1 MGRAFVRRARLQ
13 ERKTIVPIRQN
24 SFARRVKEQQQPQST
39 VRKMIIERDAQ
50 PTIDE
55 QLVRLEDDVRKLK
68 VEFDIYFNGSS
79 KRPPYDTKG
88 RVETLIKRLADER
101 QLTYAQRYH
110 YNSLVARYTSF
121 RDLWRRTIQER
132 EEGRG
137 AYAQRAKAKAE
148 QEDAPA
154 EPVRRTT
161 FVCSDARTDVQT
173 VQSLY
178 ETLVEAK
185 RHCGEKVDDLSFAQ
199 FQRMLAQKTDALKE
213 RLNCERVRYSV
224 QMEGGRVQFK
234 AKADK

>member
-1 MGRAFVRRARLQ
+1 M
-13 ERKTIVPIRQN
+13 
-24 SFARRVKEQQQPQST
+24 KEQPQSA

-137 AYAQRAKAKAE
+137 AYAQRAKAKME
-148 QEDAPA
+148 QEDAPVPT
-154 EPVRRTT
+154 ERTT
-161 FVCSDARTDVQT
+161 FVCSDARTDVRT

-185 RHCGEKVDDLSFAQ
+185 RHCGEKVDDFSFAQ

-213 RLNCERVRYSV
+213 RLNCERVLYSV

>member
-1 MGRAFVRRARLQ
+1 M
-13 ERKTIVPIRQN
+13 PIRQN
-24 SFARRVKEQQQPQST
+24 NFARRMKDQSDSPQSG
-39 VRKMIIERDAQ
+39 VKKMIVERDAQ

-55 QLVRLEDDVRKLK
+55 QLLRLEDDVRKLK

-101 QLTYAQRYH
+101 QLTYAQRYQ

-137 AYAQRAKAKAE
+137 AYAQRAKVKAE
-148 QEDAPA
+148 EKPAPA
-154 EPVRRTT
+154 EPTT
-161 FVCSDARTDVQT
+161 FVCSDARVDVPT
-173 VQSLY
+173 VKSLY
-178 ETLVEAK
+178 DKLVEAK
-185 RHCGEKVDDLSFAQ
+185 RQCGENVDDFSFSQ
-199 FQRMLAQKTDALKE
+199 FHRMLAQKTETLKE
-213 RLNCERVRYSV
+213 RLGCERVRYSV
-224 QMEGGRVQFK
+224 QLEGGRVQFK

>member
-1 MGRAFVRRARLQ
+1 
-13 ERKTIVPIRQN
+13 VPIRQN
-24 SFARRVKEQQQPQST
+24 SFARRAKERQQQLQGLKK
-39 VRKMIIERDAQ
+39 VIIERDAQ

-121 RDLWRRTIQER
+121 RDLWRRTVQDR

-137 AYAQRAKAKAE
+137 GMRG
-148 QEDAPA
+148 APKKEKESPPA
-154 EPVRRTT
+154 ATARTT
-161 FVCSDARTDVQT
+161 FVCGDAQADAPT
-173 VQSLY
+173 VKNLY
-178 ETLVEAK
+178 DTLIEAK
-185 RHCGEKVDDLSFAQ
+185 RQCGERVDDFSFTQ
-199 FQRMLAQKTDALKE
+199 FQRMLTQKTEALKE
-213 RLNCERVRYSV
+213 KLGCERVQYSV
-224 QMEGGRVQFK
+224 GLEGGRVQFK

>member
-1 MGRAFVRRARLQ
+1 M
-13 ERKTIVPIRQN
+13 KDRQL
-24 SFARRVKEQQQPQST
+24 PQSG

-101 QLTYAQRYH
+101 QLTYAQRYQ
-110 YNSLVARYTSF
+110 YNSIVARYTSF
-121 RDLWRRTIQER
+121 RDLWRRTVQER

-137 AYAQRAKAKAE
+137 AYAQREKAKRE
-148 QEDAPA
+148 QEAAPA
-154 EPVRRTT
+154 PQRTT
-161 FVCSDARTDVQT
+161 FVCADARSEVPT
-173 VQSLY
+173 VKSLY
-178 ETLVEAK
+178 DTLVEAK
-185 RHCGEKVDDLSFAQ
+185 RRCGENVDDFSFAQ
-199 FQRMLAQKTDALKE
+199 FHRMLTQKTEMLKE
-213 RLNCERVRYSV
+213 RLGCERVRYSV
-224 QMEGGRVQFK
+224 QLEGGRVQFK

>member
-1 MGRAFVRRARLQ
+1 
-13 ERKTIVPIRQN
+13 VPIRQN
-24 SFARRVKEQQQPQST
+24 SFARRAKERQQQLQGLKK
-39 VRKMIIERDAQ
+39 VIIERDAQ

-68 VEFDIYFNGSS
+68 VEFDIYFNGSA

-121 RDLWRRTIQER
+121 RDLWRRTVQER

-137 AYAQRAKAKAE
+137 FQRGAPKKEKDE
-148 QEDAPA
+148 QPA
-154 EPVRRTT
+154 ATARTT
-161 FVCSDARTDVQT
+161 FVCGDAQADAPT
-173 VQSLY
+173 VKNLY
-178 ETLVEAK
+178 DTLIEAK
-185 RHCGEKVDDLSFAQ
+185 RQCGERVDDFSFTQ
-199 FQRMLAQKTDALKE
+199 FQRMLTQKTEALKE
-213 RLNCERVRYSV
+213 KLGCERVQYSV
-224 QMEGGRVQFK
+224 GLEGGRVQFK

>member
-1 MGRAFVRRARLQ
+1 
-13 ERKTIVPIRQN
+13 VPIRQN
-24 SFARRVKEQQQPQST
+24 KFARRMSEKQQAAPSG
-39 VRKMIIERDAQ
+39 VRKMLIERDAQ

-88 RVETLIKRLADER
+88 RVETIIKRLADER

-121 RDLWRRTIQER
+121 RDLWRRTIQDR

-137 AYAQRAKAKAE
+137 AYAQRAKAKQE
-148 QEDAPA
+148 QETAPA
-154 EPVRRTT
+154 PERTT
-161 FVCSDARTDVQT
+161 FVCADARTDVPT
-173 VQSLY
+173 VKSLY
-178 ETLVEAK
+178 DKLIEAK
-185 RHCGEKVDDLSFAQ
+185 RQCGENVDDFSFAQ
-199 FQRMLAQKTDALKE
+199 FHRMLAQKTETLKE
-213 RLNCERVRYSV
+213 RLGCERVSYSV
-224 QMEGGRVQFK
+224 GLEGGRVQFK

>member
-1 MGRAFVRRARLQ
+1 M
-13 ERKTIVPIRQN
+13 PIRQN
-24 SFARRVKEQQQPQST
+24 KFARRMKDLPQSG

-101 QLTYAQRYH
+101 QLTYAQRYQ

-121 RDLWRRTIQER
+121 RDLWRRTIQDR

-137 AYAQRAKAKAE
+137 AYAQRAKAKQE
-148 QEDAPA
+148 QEAAPA
-154 EPVRRTT
+154 PERTS
-161 FVCSDARTDVQT
+161 FVCADARTDVPT
-173 VQSLY
+173 VKSLY
-178 ETLVEAK
+178 DTLVEAK
-185 RHCGEKVDDLSFAQ
+185 RQCGENVDDFSFAQ
-199 FQRMLAQKTDALKE
+199 FHRMLAQKTETLKE
-213 RLNCERVRYSV
+213 RLGCERVRYSV
-224 QMEGGRVQFK
+224 QLEGGRVQFK
-234 AKADK
+234 ARADK

>member
-1 MGRAFVRRARLQ
+1 M
-13 ERKTIVPIRQN
+13 PIRQN
-24 SFARRVKEQQQPQST
+24 IFARRALEQQAQKINHKKVIVQ
-39 VRKMIIERDAQ
+39 RDAL

-101 QLTYAQRYH
+101 QLTYAQRYR

-121 RDLWRRTIQER
+121 RDLWRRTIQDR

-137 AYAQRAKAKAE
+137 AAAHRAHTRKE
-148 QEDAPA
+148 QEAAAAASAP
-154 EPVRRTT
+154 ERTT
-161 FVCSDARTDVQT
+161 FVCADAHTDVPT
-173 VQSLY
+173 VKSLY
-178 ETLVEAK
+178 DTLVEAK
-185 RHCGEKVDDLSFAQ
+185 RQCGENVDDFSFSQ
-199 FQRMLAQKTDALKE
+199 FHRMLAQKTEMLKE
-213 RLNCERVRYSV
+213 SLGCERVRYSV
-224 QMEGGRVQFK
+224 GLEGGRVQFK

>member
-1 MGRAFVRRARLQ
+1 MQ
-13 ERKTIVPIRQN
+13 E
-24 SFARRVKEQQQPQST
+24 QQPQSA

-68 VEFDIYFNGSS
+68 VEFDIYFNGSA

-137 AYAQRAKAKAE
+137 AFAQRAKAKLE
-148 QEDAPA
+148 QDTAAAPA
-154 EPVRRTT
+154 ERTT
-161 FVCSDARTDVQT
+161 FVCADARSEVQT
-173 VQSLY
+173 VQRLY
-178 ETLVEAK
+178 DTLVEAK
-185 RHCGEKVDDLSFAQ
+185 RRCGERVDDLSFAQ
-199 FQRMLAQKTDALKE
+199 FQKMLAQKTEALKE
-213 RLNCERVRYSV
+213 RLGCERVLYSV
-224 QMEGGRVQFK
+224 QTEGGRVQFK